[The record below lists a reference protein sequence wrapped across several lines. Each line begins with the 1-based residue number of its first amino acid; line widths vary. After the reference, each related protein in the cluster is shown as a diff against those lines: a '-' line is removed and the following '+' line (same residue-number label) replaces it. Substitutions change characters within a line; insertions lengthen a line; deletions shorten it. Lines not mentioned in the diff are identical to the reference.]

1 MSTCFIISLWDMVAR
16 LVAGELRTELADA
29 VRAEVNAAISS
40 TNRQPQFDERIK
52 MEGGNHQFVSAAQGN
67 Q

>member
-1 MSTCFIISLWDMVAR
+1 MVAR

-52 MEGGNHQFVSAAQGN
+52 MEGGNHQFVSSAQGN
-67 Q
+67 QWPDENM

>member
-1 MSTCFIISLWDMVAR
+1 MVAR

-52 MEGGNHQFVSAAQGN
+52 MEGGNHQFVSSAQGN